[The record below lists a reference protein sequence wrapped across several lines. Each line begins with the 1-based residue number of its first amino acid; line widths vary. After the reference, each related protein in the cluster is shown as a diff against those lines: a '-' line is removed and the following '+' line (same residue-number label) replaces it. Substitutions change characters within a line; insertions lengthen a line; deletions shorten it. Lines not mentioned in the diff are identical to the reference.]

1 VSTTATATRSRQGY
15 NDVTVNDYG
24 FYAFASFGWKPTG
37 LTVGVNAFENQ
48 RFEDSVTALGGA
60 NGINPYLRWEF
71 KDFTL
76 VGEYLASEIEPH
88 TAAPG
93 SPTGTNGTV
102 GQVDRKPTGY
112 NVTAVYKLTEK
123 LEAVARY
130 SVLDTDGRGVRVSDG
145 FRDVQ
150 NAPISSTTYNEA
162 DSVFVG
168 MNYYFNKN
176 NAKIQFGYERAN
188 LDGRLAN
195 WNGTTGA
202 ANVTATD
209 TAEADIFRVQAQIL
223 F

>member
-1 VSTTATATRSRQGY
+1 M
-15 NDVTVNDYG
+15 
-24 FYAFASFGWKPTG
+24 
-37 LTVGVNAFENQ
+37 
-48 RFEDSVTALGGA
+48 
-60 NGINPYLRWEF
+60 
-71 KDFTL
+71 
-76 VGEYLASEIEPH
+76 
-88 TAAPG
+88 
-93 SPTGTNGTV
+93 
-102 GQVDRKPTGY
+102 
-112 NVTAVYKLTEK
+112 
-123 LEAVARY
+123 VARY
-130 SVLDTDGRGVRVSDG
+130 SVLDTDGRGIRVSDG

-150 NAPISSTTYNEA
+150 NAPISSTTYNET

-209 TAEADIFRVQAQIL
+209 TARSDIFRVQAQIL